1 MQFSQEVT
9 RGYVLPKQGI
19 EPRMK
24 KKGSKKKR
32 RGKEKQWCVQD
43 LEITINLH

>member
-19 EPRMK
+19 EPRMR
-24 KKGSKKKR
+24 KKGSKKKM
-32 RGKEKQWCVQD
+32 RGKEKQ
-43 LEITINLH
+43 